1 MAEFIIQIV
10 PFQDDWLVK
19 YEDEKAQL
27 CEVFKAIKHDIEH
40 IGSTSVGGLDAKPII
55 DIAVRL
61 ETVCQVPEFI
71 ESLARRGYSYE
82 GEFGLAGRHFFIKG
96 TPRAFHLH
104 LVDGSTNHWTRWIAF
119 RDALRSDPQLRNDYQ
134 RLKYDLASK
143 YRFERAKYSEGKS
156 EFIDSRAKKHGGGDG

>member
-1 MAEFIIQIV
+1 MADLIIQIV
-10 PFQDDWLVK
+10 PSQDEWRVK
-19 YEDEKAQL
+19 YEDEKARL
-27 CEVFKAIKHDIEH
+27 CEVFQAVKHDIEH
-40 IGSTSVGGLDAKPII
+40 IGSTSVVSLDAKPII

-61 ETVCQVPEFI
+61 ETVRQVPEFI
-71 ESLARRGYSYE
+71 ESLARHGYSYE

-119 RDALRSDPQLRNDYQ
+119 RDALRRDPQLRDDYK

-156 EFIDSRAKKHGGGDG
+156 EFIDSRVKKCGGGA